1 MWSILVWPTT
11 LAPGPANSPPL
22 LPESILAQ
30 FNPAEQLPLS
40 VAFLTGILVV
50 ALVVWLIVRLSHDKE
65 LARRDGLQAT
75 TEERARQLEE
85 RLRRREKESDSIEA
99 EGERLRAA
107 GVDLQTDVAR
117 LQTTLENER
126 QTSAEKLAAV
136 NQAQKKLL
144 EAFKALSADALRDNN
159 KTFLE
164 LAQTSFGKYQENAAN
179 SFEAR
184 EKAITQI
191 IEPLKESLTKVD
203 TRIQDLE
210 KARVG
215 AYAGLSEQIKNLLT
229 TQGQLQSETGNL
241 IRALR
246 APAIGGR
253 WGEIQLKRVVEMAG
267 MVEYC
272 DFTQQESVT
281 TETGR
286 LRPDLIVRLPG
297 GKQVVVD
304 SKAPL
309 QAYLDA
315 TESTDEDTRTTR
327 MTDHARHV
335 RSHLAK
341 LAAKSYWDQ
350 FQPAPEFV
358 VLFLPGESFFSAAL
372 SIDPTLIE
380 AGVDQKVILATPT
393 TLIAL
398 LRAVAYGWRQEKLT
412 ENATA
417 ISDLGRQLYDRIRVL
432 AGHFDDLRRALDR
445 SVSAYNRA
453 VGTLETRVLISA
465 RRFRELGGGS
475 KEAIPESSGID
486 QAPRKIQSEELAEA
500 EPAQDLDD

>member
-1 MWSILVWPTT
+1 V
-11 LAPGPANSPPL
+11 NSL
-22 LPESILAQ
+22 LHHPDSILAQ
-30 FNPAEQLPLS
+30 LNPADPVPLFL
-40 VAFLTGILVV
+40 AFLAGSLLSGLI
-50 ALVVWLIVRLSHDKE
+50 VWLIVRLSHDKA
-65 LARRDGLQAT
+65 LAHRDGLRAT

-85 RLRRREKESDSIEA
+85 RLQRREQESQSIEA
-99 EGERLRAA
+99 ECVRLRTA
-107 GVDLQTDVAR
+107 GSDLQADLAR

-126 QTSAEKLAAV
+126 QSTTEKLATV
-136 NQAQKKLL
+136 NQAQGRLL
-144 EAFKALSADALRDNN
+144 EAFKVLSADALRDNN

-164 LAQTSFGKYQENAAN
+164 LAQTTFGKLQENAAT
-179 SFEAR
+179 SLDAR

-191 IEPLKESLTKVD
+191 IQPLKESLTKVD

-210 KARVG
+210 KARAG
-215 AYAGLSEQIKNLLT
+215 AYAGLSEQIKSLLT
-229 TQGQLQSETGNL
+229 TQGLLQSETGNL
-241 IRALR
+241 VRALR

-267 MVEYC
+267 MIEYC
-272 DFTQQESVT
+272 DFALQESVT

-315 TESTDEDTRTTR
+315 TESSDEDARENR
-327 MTDHARHV
+327 LADHARQV
-335 RSHLAK
+335 RSHLTK
-341 LAAKSYWDQ
+341 LGAKSYWDQ

-372 SIDPTLIE
+372 SKDPTLIE

-417 ISDLGRQLYDRIRVL
+417 ISDLGRQLYDRIRIL
-432 AGHFDDLRRALDR
+432 AGHFDDLRRALER
-445 SVSAYNRA
+445 SVNAYNRA
-453 VGTLETRVLISA
+453 VGALESRILISA
-465 RRFRELGGGS
+465 RRFRELGS
-475 KEAIPESSGID
+475 ASNEEIAELSGID
-486 QAPRKIQSEELAEA
+486 QAPRGFQSQELADDEA
-500 EPAQDLDD
+500 ESVRGE